1 MTLPTSASSSSS
13 LHLLPSRSPLTVEAS
28 SAKPDILPFVLQ
40 AVMTDPIIA
49 GMVTSTHQQDAGF
62 EASPRRTKRPRQV
75 RFDNK
80 ISGKKLAPFAAE
92 VRSSMYYNKQELDN
106 MHRNLMEEVRQM
118 RRSDQSVCK
127 RGIEH
132 MASPEI
138 LRGMRQEKEGVI
150 QSVLSE
156 QKRQRMM
163 DIHDPQHIALISSE
177 YSAGA
182 KMVAQWL
189 ASR

>member
-1 MTLPTSASSSSS
+1 MMTLPTSASSSSS

-92 VRSSMYYNKQELDN
+92 VRSSMYYNVSYPIN
-106 MHRNLMEEVRQM
+106 TNTPIRQKLKSL
-118 RRSDQSVCK
+118 RATLKTSGLTTDTLK
-127 RGIEH
+127 GIFSCFCTLCSH
-132 MASPEI
+132 F
-138 LRGMRQEKEGVI
+138 
-150 QSVLSE
+150 VLS
-156 QKRQRMM
+156 
-163 DIHDPQHIALISSE
+163 HSH
-177 YSAGA
+177 
-182 KMVAQWL
+182 
-189 ASR
+189 

>member
-49 GMVTSTHQQDAGF
+49 GVVTSTHQQDVGF

-92 VRSSMYYNKQELDN
+92 VRSSMYYNVSYPINTNTPIRQKLTCHTQNVRPNYRHPQRNFQLFLYSLLN
-106 MHRNLMEEVRQM
+106 RTNHLHRNKN
-118 RRSDQSVCK
+118 STICI
-127 RGIEH
+127 GI
-132 MASPEI
+132 
-138 LRGMRQEKEGVI
+138 
-150 QSVLSE
+150 
-156 QKRQRMM
+156 
-163 DIHDPQHIALISSE
+163 
-177 YSAGA
+177 
-182 KMVAQWL
+182 
-189 ASR
+189 